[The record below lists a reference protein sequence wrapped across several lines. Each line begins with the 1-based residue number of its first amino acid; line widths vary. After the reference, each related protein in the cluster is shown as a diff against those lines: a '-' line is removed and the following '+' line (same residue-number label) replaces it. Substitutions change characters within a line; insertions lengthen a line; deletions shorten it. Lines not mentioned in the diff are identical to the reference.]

1 MSTGNR
7 KPMHHSDSLAE
18 AFRERLVPVDH
29 VDSNIAISV
38 LATPYDLPIK
48 RGGTP
53 HPATPTSRSNRRN
66 TRGHRKQRETNP
78 FETCTPT
85 SSGRLL
91 REIELSENT
100 SLDESYSSC
109 MAIAPTCNNNNNCDN
124 DKFFSARRISL
135 GGSPI
140 PIDSTKI
147 GGDARAF
154 RDTALSPKSG
164 HVGRV
169 PSPTIPQAAGF
180 EHRYLASTPRH
191 HSSTY
196 AASPPLPV
204 VRETETQWTH
214 SPSRATPTI
223 AESTTARSNFTM
235 GVSFPSAWKRRSR
248 YSRT

>member
-1 MSTGNR
+1 
-7 KPMHHSDSLAE
+7 MHHSDSLAE
-18 AFRERLVPVDH
+18 AFRERMVPVGH
-29 VDSNIAISV
+29 VDSNIL
-38 LATPYDLPIK
+38 LATPYDLPTN

-53 HPATPTSRSNRRN
+53 HPATPTSRSSRKN
-66 TRGHRKQRETNP
+66 TRSHRKQRETNA
-78 FETCTPT
+78 FTPT
-85 SSGRLL
+85 SSGRPL

-109 MAIAPTCNNNNNCDN
+109 MAIAPTCTNNNNNCDN
-124 DKFFSARRISL
+124 EKFFSARRISL

-154 RDTALSPKSG
+154 RDKALSPKSG

-169 PSPTIPQAAGF
+169 PSSTVPQATGF
-180 EHRYLASTPRH
+180 EHKNLASTPRH

-196 AASPPLPV
+196 AASEPLSV
-204 VRETETQWTH
+204 VGETESQWTH

-223 AESTTARSNFTM
+223 ATSTTARSNFTM